1 MIYNLYIVKGLVQ
14 SDIIAIAYGHDV
26 SHVDITPPNI
36 YICCSFAIGEQ
47 KQGQI
52 AIVLQRFML
61 WAILFKGL
69 FIVQRCRLG

>member
-26 SHVDITPPNI
+26 SHVDITPPYI
-36 YICCSFAIGEQ
+36 YMLLIRHWRA

-52 AIVLQRFML
+52 AIVLQRLML